1 MLYTRLLT
9 FTLQRYEQMNRYK
22 IWDLDGT
29 VVDSSHRYHT
39 LPHSQDIDL
48 PRWIMNNTRANIEQD
63 KLLPLAR
70 LMRSNHN
77 MGDIVIICT
86 ARVLGV
92 WDHCFLAD
100 NGIKAQFI
108 LSRAVGDNRND
119 AEMKRA
125 KLLALF
131 SDLKIPFARWTR
143 RATFYDDNLS
153 VLKMAKSLGIRTRNA
168 TTLNEELRA
177 AQ

>member
-1 MLYTRLLT
+1 
-9 FTLQRYEQMNRYK
+9 MNTYK

-29 VVDSSHRYHT
+29 VIDSTHRYST
-39 LPHSQDIDL
+39 LANGDIDL
-48 PRWIMNNTRANIEQD
+48 PKWIADNTRANIERD
-63 KLLPLAR
+63 EMLPLAR
-70 LMRSNHN
+70 LMRSNYR

-92 WDHCFLAD
+92 WDQVFLAD

-108 LSRAVGDNRND
+108 LSREIGDTRGD

-125 KLLALF
+125 KLFALF
-131 SDLKIPFARWTR
+131 SSLNIPFARWTR
-143 RATFYDDNLS
+143 NATFYDDNLG

-177 AQ
+177 AL

>member
-1 MLYTRLLT
+1 
-9 FTLQRYEQMNRYK
+9 MNRYK

-29 VVDSSHRYHT
+29 VIDSTHRYST
-39 LPHSQDIDL
+39 LENGDIDL
-48 PRWIMNNTRANIEQD
+48 PKWIADNTKANIEQD

-70 LMRSNHN
+70 LMASNYR

-92 WDHCFLAD
+92 WDHVFLAD
-100 NGIKAQFI
+100 HGIKAQFI
-108 LSRAVGDNRND
+108 LSRAKGDDRGD

-125 KLLALF
+125 KLFALF
-131 SDLKIPFARWTR
+131 AQLKIPFARWTR
-143 RATFYDDNLS
+143 NATFYDDNLG

-168 TTLNEELRA
+168 TTLNQELRA
-177 AQ
+177 AL

>member
-1 MLYTRLLT
+1 
-9 FTLQRYEQMNRYK
+9 MNNYK

-29 VVDSSHRYHT
+29 VIDSSHRYHT
-39 LPHSQDIDL
+39 LPNSQDLDL
-48 PRWIMNNTRANIEQD
+48 PRWIINNTRANIEQD

-70 LMRSNHN
+70 LMRSNYR

-92 WDHCFLAD
+92 WDKVFLAD

-108 LSRAVGDNRND
+108 LSREIGDSRGD

-143 RATFYDDNLS
+143 NATFYDDNLG
-153 VLKMAKSLGIRTRNA
+153 VLKMAKTLGIRTRNA
-168 TTLNEELRA
+168 TTLNQEIRA
-177 AQ
+177 SL